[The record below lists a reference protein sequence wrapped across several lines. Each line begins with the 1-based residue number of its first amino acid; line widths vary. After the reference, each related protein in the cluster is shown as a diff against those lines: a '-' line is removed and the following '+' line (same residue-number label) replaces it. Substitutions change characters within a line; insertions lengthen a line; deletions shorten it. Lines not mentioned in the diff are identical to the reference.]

1 MTSLPCSATV
11 QTAAKAED
19 SSRKNDKRKHSGSA
33 FLTLCDDFC
42 NARIELDAEVFSGFQ
57 MVALLL
63 DEIEHFLHRRCGSIK
78 GVLKLLANRG
88 IELTERTLKDYI
100 TRARKLKGTE
110 KGEAIAKLRESI
122 IEEARRSG
130 RVPADRA
137 SAPSAS
143 QEEGAPAAQA
153 ASVSAEAPKAEEADD
168 WGTLDGGWLDSAVQ
182 QAMEQNEPQEQ
193 HKQDEQKAQQEQ
205 KAKAAVASSAKKDKM
220 AKKRARRR
228 ALLSR

>member
-1 MTSLPCSATV
+1 MTSLPCFTDV
-11 QTAAKAED
+11 QTAAQAED
-19 SSRKNDKRKHSGSA
+19 SSRKNGKRKHSGSA
-33 FLTLCDDFC
+33 FIALCDDFS

-130 RVPADRA
+130 RVLADRA
-137 SAPSAS
+137 SAPSGS
-143 QEEGAPAAQA
+143 QEEGAPAASGSMEA
-153 ASVSAEAPKAEEADD
+153 GTPCDEAE
-168 WGTLDGGWLDSAVQ
+168 WGTLDGGWLNGAVL
-182 QAMEQNEPQEQ
+182 QAMEQDEPQEQ
-193 HKQDEQKAQQEQ
+193 HKQDEQKAQQER
-205 KAKAAVASSAKKDKM
+205 KAKDAGASSAKKDKM
-220 AKKRARRR
+220 AKKRAKRR
-228 ALLSR
+228 ARLSR

>member
-1 MTSLPCSATV
+1 MASLPCSADV
-11 QTAAKAED
+11 QTTAKAED
-19 SSRKNDKRKHSGSA
+19 SSRKNDKRKHSGST
-33 FLTLCDDFC
+33 LMTLCDDFS

-122 IEEARRSG
+122 FEEARRSG
-130 RVPADRA
+130 RVLADRA
-137 SAPSAS
+137 SAPSGS
-143 QEEGAPAAQA
+143 QEEGAPAASGSMEA
-153 ASVSAEAPKAEEADD
+153 GTPCDEAE
-168 WGTLDGGWLDSAVQ
+168 WGTLDGGWLNGAVQ
-182 QAMEQNEPQEQ
+182 QAME
-193 HKQDEQKAQQEQ
+193 QDEQKAQQER
-205 KAKAAVASSAKKDKM
+205 KAKDAGASSAKKDKM
-220 AKKRARRR
+220 AKKRAKRR
-228 ALLSR
+228 ARLSR

>member
-1 MTSLPCSATV
+1 MRNLLCPAAS
-11 QTAAKAED
+11 QTEAQAEA

-42 NARIELDAEVFSGFQ
+42 NARIELDAEVFSGAQ

-63 DEIEHFLHRRCGSIK
+63 DEIEHFLHKRCGSIK

-122 IEEARRSG
+122 LEEARRSG

-137 SAPSAS
+137 SGLPAS

-153 ASVSAEAPKAEEADD
+153 ASVSAEAPKAEEVDD

-182 QAMEQNEPQEQ
+182 QAMEQDEPQEQ
-193 HKQDEQKAQQEQ
+193 HKQDEQAQQEQ
-205 KAKAAVASSAKKDKM
+205 KAKAAGASSAKKDKM